1 MPLVLSLGRMY
12 CKSGTEPC
20 RKVGLS
26 FIYGGNSVKIIEPA
40 TSEEFKKYYNLRYEV
55 LRKPWLQPKGSERD
69 EEEETSLHRMII
81 DEPNGKAVAV
91 GRLQFNSIE
100 EAQIRYMAVSDDYQ
114 GMGYG
119 SKIVK
124 VLDNIARE
132 KGSRKI
138 ILQSRENAVKFY
150 EKNGYKIIEKSH
162 LLFDEIQHWLMEK
175 ELS

>member
-1 MPLVLSLGRMY
+1 M
-12 CKSGTEPC
+12 E
-20 RKVGLS
+20 
-26 FIYGGNSVKIIEPA
+26 IIEPN
-40 TSEEFKKYYNLRYEV
+40 TSTEFKIYYNLRYEV
-55 LRKPWLQPKGSERD
+55 LRKPWFQPKGSERD
-69 EEEETSLHRMII
+69 DGDETSLHRMII
-81 DEPNGKAVAV
+81 DEPNGKAVAI

-124 VLDNIARE
+124 ALDNIARE

-150 EKNGYKIIEKSH
+150 EKNGYKIIEKSY

>member
-1 MPLVLSLGRMY
+1 V
-12 CKSGTEPC
+12 E
-20 RKVGLS
+20 
-26 FIYGGNSVKIIEPA
+26 IIEPN
-40 TSEEFKKYYNLRYEV
+40 TSTEFKIYYNLRYEV
-55 LRKPWLQPKGSERD
+55 LRKPWFQPKGSERD
-69 EEEETSLHRMII
+69 DGDETSLHRMII

-91 GRLQFNSIE
+91 GRLQFNTIE

-124 VLDNIARE
+124 ALDNIARK

-150 EKNGYKIIEKSH
+150 EKNGYKIIEKSY

>member
-1 MPLVLSLGRMY
+1 MGRMY
-12 CKSGTEPC
+12 CQSGTEPC
-20 RKVGLS
+20 KKGGLS

-69 EEEETSLHRMII
+69 DEEETSLHRMII

-119 SKIVK
+119 SEIVK
-124 VLDNIARE
+124 VLGNIARE
-132 KGSRKI
+132 KGSQKI
-138 ILQSRENAVKFY
+138 ILQSRGNALQFY
-150 EKNGYKIIEKSH
+150 KSNGYEIVKKTH
-162 LLFDEIQHWLMEK
+162 LLFGEIQHWLMEK

>member
-1 MPLVLSLGRMY
+1 M
-12 CKSGTEPC
+12 
-20 RKVGLS
+20 
-26 FIYGGNSVKIIEPA
+26 KIIEPT

-91 GRLQFNSIE
+91 GRLQFNTIE

-150 EKNGYKIIEKSH
+150 EKNGYKIIEKSY

>member
-1 MPLVLSLGRMY
+1 
-12 CKSGTEPC
+12 
-20 RKVGLS
+20 
-26 FIYGGNSVKIIEPA
+26 
-40 TSEEFKKYYNLRYEV
+40 
-55 LRKPWLQPKGSERD
+55 
-69 EEEETSLHRMII
+69 MII

-124 VLDNIARE
+124 TLNNIARD

-150 EKNGYKIIEKSH
+150 EKNGYKIIEKSY

>member
-1 MPLVLSLGRMY
+1 M
-12 CKSGTEPC
+12 
-20 RKVGLS
+20 
-26 FIYGGNSVKIIEPA
+26 KIIEPK
-40 TSEEFKKYYNLRYEV
+40 TFTEFKIYFKLRYEV
-55 LRKPWLQPKGSERD
+55 LRKPWFQPKGSERD
-69 EEEETSLHRMII
+69 DGDETSLHRMII
-81 DEPNGKAVAV
+81 DEPNGKVVAV
-91 GRLQFNSIE
+91 GRLQFNTIE

-124 VLDNIARE
+124 ALDNIARE
-132 KGSRKI
+132 KGSRRI

-150 EKNGYKIIEKSH
+150 EKNGYKIIEKSY

>member
-1 MPLVLSLGRMY
+1 M
-12 CKSGTEPC
+12 E
-20 RKVGLS
+20 
-26 FIYGGNSVKIIEPA
+26 IIEPN
-40 TSEEFKKYYNLRYEV
+40 TSTEFEIYYNLRYEV
-55 LRKPWLQPKGSERD
+55 LRKPWFQPKGSERD

-100 EAQIRYMAVSDDYQ
+100 EAQIRYMAVSDDCQ

-119 SKIVK
+119 SEIVK
-124 VLDNIARE
+124 VLENIARN

-150 EKNGYKIIEKSH
+150 KKNGYKIIEKSY

>member
-1 MPLVLSLGRMY
+1 
-12 CKSGTEPC
+12 
-20 RKVGLS
+20 
-26 FIYGGNSVKIIEPA
+26 VKIIEPT

-91 GRLQFNSIE
+91 GRLQFNTIE

-124 VLDNIARE
+124 ALDNIARE
-132 KGSRKI
+132 KGSRRI

-150 EKNGYKIIEKSH
+150 EKNGYKIIEKSY

>member
-1 MPLVLSLGRMY
+1 MGRMY
-12 CKSGTEPC
+12 CQSGTEPC
-20 RKVGLS
+20 KKGGLS
-26 FIYGGNSVKIIEPA
+26 FIYGGNSVKIIEPS

-91 GRLQFNSIE
+91 GSLQFNTIE

-119 SKIVK
+119 SEIVK
-124 VLDNIARE
+124 ALDNIARE

-138 ILQSRENAVKFY
+138 ILQSRGNAVKFY
-150 EKNGYKIIEKSH
+150 EKNGYKIIEKSY

>member
-1 MPLVLSLGRMY
+1 M
-12 CKSGTEPC
+12 
-20 RKVGLS
+20 
-26 FIYGGNSVKIIEPA
+26 KIIEPN
-40 TSEEFKKYYNLRYEV
+40 TSAEFKIYYNLRYEV
-55 LRKPWLQPKGSERD
+55 LRKPWFQSKGSERD

-81 DEPNGKAVAV
+81 DKSNGKAVAV
-91 GRLQFNSIE
+91 GRLQFNTIE
-100 EAQIRYMAVSDDYQ
+100 EAQIRFMAVSNHYR

-124 VLDNIARE
+124 ALDNIAR
-132 KGSRKI
+132 KQGSRKI

-150 EKNGYKIIEKSH
+150 EKNGYKIIKKSY

>member
-1 MPLVLSLGRMY
+1 M
-12 CKSGTEPC
+12 E
-20 RKVGLS
+20 
-26 FIYGGNSVKIIEPA
+26 IIEPN
-40 TSEEFKKYYNLRYEV
+40 TSDEFKIYYNLRYEV
-55 LRKPWLQPKGSERD
+55 LRKPWFQPKGSERD
-69 EEEETSLHRMII
+69 DDDETSLHRMII

-91 GRLQFNSIE
+91 GRLQFNTIE

-114 GMGYG
+114 GKGYG
-119 SKIVK
+119 RKMVK
-124 VLDNIARE
+124 ALDNIARK

-150 EKNGYKIIEKSH
+150 EKNGYKIIEKYY

>member
-1 MPLVLSLGRMY
+1 M
-12 CKSGTEPC
+12 E
-20 RKVGLS
+20 
-26 FIYGGNSVKIIEPA
+26 IIEPN
-40 TSEEFKKYYNLRYEV
+40 TSTEFKIYYNLRYEV
-55 LRKPWLQPKGSERD
+55 LRKPWFHPTGSERD
-69 EEEETSLHRMII
+69 DDDETSLHRMII

-124 VLDNIARE
+124 ALDNIARE

-150 EKNGYKIIEKSH
+150 EKNGYKIIEKSY

>member
-1 MPLVLSLGRMY
+1 M
-12 CKSGTEPC
+12 E
-20 RKVGLS
+20 
-26 FIYGGNSVKIIEPA
+26 IIEPN
-40 TSEEFKKYYNLRYEV
+40 TSDEFKIYYNLRYEV
-55 LRKPWLQPKGSERD
+55 LRKPWFQPKGSERD

-91 GRLQFNSIE
+91 GRLQFNTIE

-132 KGSRKI
+132 KGSLKI
-138 ILQSRENAVKFY
+138 ILQSRGNAVKFY
-150 EKNGYKIIEKSH
+150 EKNGYKIIEKSY

>member
-1 MPLVLSLGRMY
+1 M
-12 CKSGTEPC
+12 
-20 RKVGLS
+20 
-26 FIYGGNSVKIIEPA
+26 KIIEPTA
-40 TSEEFKKYYNLRYEV
+40 SEEFKKYYNLRYEV

-91 GRLQFNSIE
+91 GRLQFNTIE

-124 VLDNIARE
+124 ALDNIARE

-150 EKNGYKIIEKSH
+150 EKNGYKIIEKSY